1 MGKDT
6 DYAFQVCTAVQRLPR
21 CKSPW
26 LASRPRSVA
35 VFVPKHRYF
44 CSLHQS
50 SWRCTRAAPEMYS
63 GFGVPMRL
71 SEMDVGGAFA
81 EFAQKRPGEIQ
92 SNSNHCL
99 KFVLIVESSKTMLS
113 CRRRWRIQSAQMYPR
128 QCSGCKLT
136 HTMRAQ
142 VQECNNGTKANVPI
156 HFNRVHSQS
165 CYQHFDICSL

>member
-1 MGKDT
+1 ML
-6 DYAFQVCTAVQRLPR
+6 RLPFEPL
-21 CKSPW
+21 CTDL
-26 LASRPRSVA
+26 LAKREVA
-35 VFVPKHRYF
+35 VNNRVVRFGFRIE
-44 CSLHQS
+44 CA
-50 SWRCTRAAPEMYS
+50 RAAPEMYS
-63 GFGVPMRL
+63 GFGVPMHL
-71 SEMDVGGAFA
+71 SEMDVDGAFA
-81 EFAQKRPGEIQ
+81 EFAQKKPGEIQ

-156 HFNRVHSQS
+156 HFSHVHSQS
-165 CYQHFDICSL
+165 CNQHFDISSLRYSKIIGV